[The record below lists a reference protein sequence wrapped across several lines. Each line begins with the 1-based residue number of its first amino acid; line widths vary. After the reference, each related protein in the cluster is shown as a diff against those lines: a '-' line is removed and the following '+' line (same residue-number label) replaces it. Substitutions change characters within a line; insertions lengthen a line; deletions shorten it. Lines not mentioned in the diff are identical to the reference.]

1 MREKK
6 INWVNR
12 AFGYLAV
19 MTTVAQAWIYTYVPT
34 DLFNLQVCLFAILGV
49 GLFCVLMLFKKTAVL
64 APISLMCCDFLCVCA
79 FAKAEG
85 LIDYLSTAFFS
96 GFSFEAFFNLDTFV
110 WVTVL
115 LFVLSFIFSSIAM
128 YIPPFRKSK
137 EEKNHMTKKTELS
150 TGGNA
155 K

>member
-1 MREKK
+1 MIEKK

-12 AFGYLAV
+12 IFGGLAV
-19 MTTVAQAWIYTYVPT
+19 ITTVAQAWIYTYVPT
-34 DLFNLQVCLFAILGV
+34 DLFNFQVCLLAILGV
-49 GLFCVLMLFKKTAVL
+49 GIYAICLTFKKTVLL
-64 APISLMCCDFLCVCA
+64 APIGLMCCDFLCICA

-96 GFSFEAFFNLDTFV
+96 GFSFEAFFALDTYV

-115 LFVLSFIFSSIAM
+115 LFVISFILSSITM
-128 YIPPFRKSK
+128 YIPPFRKNK
-137 EEKNHMTKKTELS
+137 EDRSHEKLTKKLQV
-150 TGGNA
+150 GGAN